1 APTLNILGSANIV
14 REGEPL
20 GAFFGLETNGLTEDG
35 LFNYVDQNGDG
46 NLNAQ
51 DRVVLGHPY
60 SDVFYGFTTHLQY
73 KNFHFRA
80 SVQGEHGKQ
89 LWNNNRYYY
98 MSSFHRGNNQI
109 AEVADK
115 R

>member
-1 APTLNILGSANIV
+1 PTLRSSDLNRVMETAEGQDIVAPTLNILGSANIV

-20 GAFFGLETNGLTEDG
+20 GAYFGLKTNGLTEDG

-46 NLNAQ
+46 NINAQ

-60 SDVFYGFTTHLQY
+60 ADVLDRKSTRLQY

-80 SVQGEHGKQ
+80 SVQGAIG
-89 LWNNNRYYY
+89 R
-98 MSSFHRGNNQI
+98 
-109 AEVADK
+109 
-115 R
+115 